1 MMLNF
6 FLVTEKRSATFEPFI
21 RLRNVLVIFYDTSS
35 SFPLTRAFIF
45 PCRLERTVPM
55 AAGMVAFGAIPT
67 VTASPLV
74 TVNTREG
81 RCKTSI
87 SRIRNTVSHTRKVSA
102 RRRRQNRVPCAVA
115 SGSESRGESDHAENG
130 VASVQG
136 LGLEDIGVNMDELSR
151 CDVPGTSEN
160 DRRQVLFDYFLTAD
174 LTAHLCLCRDIGIVD
189 CTETMSLN
197 REFAIPGFVRVT
209 DGRGGLPKVTLLHPS
224 GSFCDIYL
232 HGANILSWVLANG
245 GEVFYTPDGI
255 RFSEDS
261 AIEWGTPFCFPQ
273 FGKGGEHA
281 GTPPNESKLPVDG
294 FARSMKW
301 SIVQTGLHEDKR
313 GEFPYVTIE
322 ISDTE
327 ATRAIWN
334 HSFHLVMDISL
345 EYAAINVSI
354 SVKNTGNHA
363 FEYAAALKSHIA
375 VADIEEPASNYVGL
389 EDCIYLDN
397 TLHPTK
403 PRVRFTDESENQE
416 WLELDGKTDRI
427 YLNTDNDTGIEVGT
441 GCTVFVRDISAVG
454 DIGFND
460 RAVFN
465 PWKEADEDHYRWY
478 AGLAIG
484 AMGKLLYLEPNVKQT
499 CRVRFEV
506 LDVTRTQST
515 KSRKEL
521 YKKHSLRKMTER
533 PKYDLLADELPSDL
547 Q

>member
-1 MMLNF
+1 MC
-6 FLVTEKRSATFEPFI
+6 S
-21 RLRNVLVIFYDTSS
+21 
-35 SFPLTRAFIF
+35 
-45 PCRLERTVPM
+45 
-55 AAGMVAFGAIPT
+55 
-67 VTASPLV
+67 
-74 TVNTREG
+74 
-81 RCKTSI
+81 
-87 SRIRNTVSHTRKVSA
+87 
-102 RRRRQNRVPCAVA
+102 
-115 SGSESRGESDHAENG
+115 
-130 VASVQG
+130 
-136 LGLEDIGVNMDELSR
+136 
-151 CDVPGTSEN
+151 
-160 DRRQVLFDYFLTAD
+160 
-174 LTAHLCLCRDIGIVD
+174 CRDIGIVD
-189 CTETMSLN
+189 STETMSLN

-322 ISDTE
+322 VSDTE

-345 EYAAINVSI
+345 EYAAINVSV
-354 SVKNTGNHA
+354 SVKNTGNQA

-416 WLELDGKTDRI
+416 WLELNGKTDRI

-441 GCTVFVRDISAVG
+441 GCTVFVRDMSAVG

-460 RAVFN
+460 RAIFN

-478 AGLAIG
+478 AGFAIG
-484 AMGKLLYLEPNVKQT
+484 AMGKLIYLEPDVKQT

>member
-1 MMLNF
+1 MVEVAYL
-6 FLVTEKRSATFEPFI
+6 KSRSFTPAAA
-21 RLRNVLVIFYDTSS
+21 LR
-35 SFPLTRAFIF
+35 
-45 PCRLERTVPM
+45 
-55 AAGMVAFGAIPT
+55 
-67 VTASPLV
+67 
-74 TVNTREG
+74 
-81 RCKTSI
+81 
-87 SRIRNTVSHTRKVSA
+87 H
-102 RRRRQNRVPCAVA
+102 
-115 SGSESRGESDHAENG
+115 
-130 VASVQG
+130 
-136 LGLEDIGVNMDELSR
+136 
-151 CDVPGTSEN
+151 
-160 DRRQVLFDYFLTAD
+160 
-174 LTAHLCLCRDIGIVD
+174 
-189 CTETMSLN
+189 
-197 REFAIPGFVRVT
+197 
-209 DGRGGLPKVTLLHPS
+209 
-224 GSFCDIYL
+224 YL

-294 FARSMKW
+294 FARSIKKW

-427 YLNTDNDTGIEVGT
+427 YLNTDNDTASKLAPVAQYSCATYPQWETSASMIVQFLIPGRKLMKITTDGT
-441 GCTVFVRDISAVG
+441 R
-454 DIGFND
+454 
-460 RAVFN
+460 
-465 PWKEADEDHYRWY
+465 
-478 AGLAIG
+478 GLRLGLWASS
-484 AMGKLLYLEPNVKQT
+484 
-499 CRVRFEV
+499 
-506 LDVTRTQST
+506 ST
-515 KSRKEL
+515 WNQ
-521 YKKHSLRKMTER
+521 M
-533 PKYDLLADELPSDL
+533 
-547 Q
+547 

>member
-21 RLRNVLVIFYDTSS
+21 RLRNVLVIFYDMSS

-130 VASVQG
+130 VASIQG

-224 GSFCDIYL
+224 GSFATSTSTAQTFC
-232 HGANILSWVLANG
+232 HGCSQTVG
-245 GEVFYTPDGI
+245 K
-255 RFSEDS
+255 FSTLLMGSDS
-261 AIEWGTPFCFPQ
+261 
-273 FGKGGEHA
+273 
-281 GTPPNESKLPVDG
+281 
-294 FARSMKW
+294 R
-301 SIVQTGLHEDKR
+301 
-313 GEFPYVTIE
+313 
-322 ISDTE
+322 
-327 ATRAIWN
+327 
-334 HSFHLVMDISL
+334 
-345 EYAAINVSI
+345 
-354 SVKNTGNHA
+354 
-363 FEYAAALKSHIA
+363 
-375 VADIEEPASNYVGL
+375 
-389 EDCIYLDN
+389 
-397 TLHPTK
+397 
-403 PRVRFTDESENQE
+403 
-416 WLELDGKTDRI
+416 
-427 YLNTDNDTGIEVGT
+427 
-441 GCTVFVRDISAVG
+441 
-454 DIGFND
+454 
-460 RAVFN
+460 
-465 PWKEADEDHYRWY
+465 
-478 AGLAIG
+478 
-484 AMGKLLYLEPNVKQT
+484 
-499 CRVRFEV
+499 
-506 LDVTRTQST
+506 RTQQSNGAPRFA
-515 KSRKEL
+515 SLNLGKEENML
-521 YKKHSLRKMTER
+521 ALHQTSPSCLWMVLRG
-533 PKYDLLADELPSDL
+533 A
-547 Q
+547 